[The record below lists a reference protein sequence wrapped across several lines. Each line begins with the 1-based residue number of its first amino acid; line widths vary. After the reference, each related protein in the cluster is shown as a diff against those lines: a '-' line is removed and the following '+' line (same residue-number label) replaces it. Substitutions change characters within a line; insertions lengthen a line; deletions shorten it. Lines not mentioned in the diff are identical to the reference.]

1 MGYMWLRDPEHKQHR
16 LVVIHYDGGVFA
28 MSDPLQ
34 DVELANQTHT
44 MLQQVLKSKY
54 QLDVLMDVLLSNYR
68 KSPENPFPIH
78 DNDCLDVYKYVLKH
92 ENISPD
98 HVIRSGD
105 SAGAKMPLAN
115 CMRMRDS
122 TPEFLPLGCLQYS
135 PSVDFEEK
143 GGDERTQELICS
155 RTCLMMPS
163 GNPQQTARLRGVGDG
178 HLDLDTGL
186 DRDRRDLLHDV
197 RGGVQVDDTLV
208 DAHLEAVPRVGTLTT
223 RRLARGQ
230 TQNLGGET
238 HGARHLQVLVHG
250 ATLEVSAHLLQVLHV
265 TARERNANAVD
276 AGLLRLDGLR
286 LVDKGHVG

>member
-1 MGYMWLRDPEHKQHR
+1 MHGRMITKSNCRKHNTRPKQIHVNGMGYMWLRDPEHKQHR
-16 LVVIHYDGGVFA
+16 LVVIHYHGGVFA

-105 SAGAKMPLAN
+105 SAGAKISLAN

-122 TPEFLPLGCLQYS
+122 TPELLPLGCLQYS

-143 GGDERTQELICS
+143 GGDERTPDLSPINCD
-155 RTCLMMPS
+155 
-163 GNPQQTARLRGVGDG
+163 LRN
-178 HLDLDTGL
+178 LPPMFI
-186 DRDRRDLLHDV
+186 
-197 RGGVQVDDTLV
+197 QY
-208 DAHLEAVPRVGTLTT
+208 GTLERFYEQGMRIIA
-223 RRLARGQ
+223 RRRSKGS
-230 TQNLGGET
+230 
-238 HGARHLQVLVHG
+238 
-250 ATLEVSAHLLQVLHV
+250 SA
-265 TARERNANAVD
+265 
-276 AGLLRLDGLR
+276 GS
-286 LVDKGHVG
+286 